1 MLYVGANDGMLHGFN
16 AQTGVETMAYIPS
29 SVFPN
34 LSLFTSTTYTHKF
47 YVDGTATAGDA
58 FFNNDWHTIL
68 VGSLD
73 KGGQGIYA
81 LDVTDPSSFSEAS
94 PTNLLLWEFT
104 DSTDADLGYTYSHP
118 AIVHMANGKWA
129 AVFGNGYNN
138 TTADGH
144 ASTTGRAV
152 LYIAFINEGRD
163 GVWTS
168 GTDYIKIDTKVG
180 STTTPN
186 GLATVDPVDLNG
198 KYVDAIYAGDLQ
210 GNMWKF
216 DVSNTNSAQWKV
228 AYGTA
233 SVPAPLFTAC
243 TADPCT
249 TSNRQPITTKPTVNT
264 APNNIGGV
272 LVYFGTGKYLET
284 TDSNI
289 NTSTK
294 QSSYAIWDNG
304 VTVSGRNALQ
314 PQTIDWEGTTN
325 ITQSDNS
332 TLAYPLRVTSNNT
345 VDWTTK
351 KGWYMD
357 LLQPP
362 SSTFQGER
370 QVTDSTLRNG
380 HIIFTTLIPSSDPC
394 SPGGSS
400 WLMEM
405 DAATGARLAYSPFDL
420 NNDGTFTT
428 ADYVTVTIGGTQ
440 VTLPVSGR
448 LLNVGGA
455 ATPSIIA
462 AKDKEYKYS
471 SGTSL
476 SGVGID
482 VTREHPGVRVTGRQ
496 TWIQLK

>member
-1 MLYVGANDGMLHGFN
+1 
-16 AQTGVETMAYIPS
+16 
-29 SVFPN
+29 
-34 LSLFTSTTYTHKF
+34 
-47 YVDGTATAGDA
+47 
-58 FFNNDWHTIL
+58 
-68 VGSLD
+68 
-73 KGGQGIYA
+73 
-81 LDVTDPSSFSEAS
+81 
-94 PTNLLLWEFT
+94 
-104 DSTDADLGYTYSHP
+104 
-118 AIVHMANGKWA
+118 
-129 AVFGNGYNN
+129 
-138 TTADGH
+138 
-144 ASTTGRAV
+144 
-152 LYIAFINEGRD
+152 
-163 GVWTS
+163 
-168 GTDYIKIDTKVG
+168 
-180 STTTPN
+180 
-186 GLATVDPVDLNG
+186 
-198 KYVDAIYAGDLQ
+198 
-210 GNMWKF
+210 
-216 DVSNTNSAQWKV
+216 
-228 AYGTA
+228 
-233 SVPAPLFTAC
+233 
-243 TADPCT
+243 
-249 TSNRQPITTKPTVNT
+249 
-264 APNNIGGV
+264 
-272 LVYFGTGKYLET
+272 
-284 TDSNI
+284 
-289 NTSTK
+289 
-294 QSSYAIWDNG
+294 
-304 VTVSGRNALQ
+304 
-314 PQTIDWEGTTN
+314 
-325 ITQSDNS
+325 
-332 TLAYPLRVTSNNT
+332 
-345 VDWTTK
+345 
-351 KGWYMD
+351 MD